1 MRNFLKNCKKC
12 LTLVR
17 TFAKMSSSAIRNMA
31 KKKTEEQT
39 YLTLVETHIVKKG
52 HPFYDWAMSECSLSR
67 NLYNRVLYIYRQAFT
82 GHHENIE
89 EYRDLIKDERFVK
102 KFDVVTRMRALKDN
116 DFVSMMKVHCAEHVV
131 AQVDTIWNSWFKA
144 LKDYK
149 KNPSKYT
156 GRPKIPGYK
165 KGEGVTNILV
175 YDKSDARIQ
184 KDETINI
191 SKKVKLPL
199 NTKIKDLQEVRI
211 IPRIGH
217 IKIEIVYRKD
227 IVDLGL
233 NKDNAIGIDIGLNN
247 LAAITSN
254 EGSISALINGRPI
267 KAINQYYNKKKAHYS
282 SILNK
287 HGLKKSKRL
296 QKLEQKRHLKI
307 KDYLHKASRRVVDLM
322 IANNIGACVIGH
334 NKGWKQE
341 IGIGKRNNQ
350 NFVQIPFNIFMDM
363 VKYKLEI
370 VGGDFSD
377 ICESH
382 TSKCSAID
390 NEKICHHENYM
401 GKRIKRGLFVSANK
415 KYAINADI
423 NGSLN
428 ILRRKLEKDFSYE
441 NNIFKPTKIDIE
453 SKSESF
459 KG

>member
-1 MRNFLKNCKKC
+1 
-12 LTLVR
+12 
-17 TFAKMSSSAIRNMA
+17 MA
-31 KKKTEEQT
+31 KKKSEKET

-89 EYRDLIKDERFVK
+89 EYRDIIKNERFV
-102 KFDVVTRMRALKDN
+102 DVFSIRKRMGNLNDSDYRALTN
-116 DFVSMMKVHCAEHVV
+116 NHSANQVIS
-131 AQVDTIWNSWFKA
+131 QVDRAWKGW
-144 LKDYK
+144 LKSLKEYK
-149 KNPSKYT
+149 KNPSNYT
-156 GRPKIPGYK
+156 GRPKIVKYK
-165 KGEGVTNILV
+165 DKNDINKLT
-175 YDKSDARIQ
+175 YDNCSIQ
-184 KDETINI
+184 KDGTIFLAKRMGI
-191 SKKVKLPL
+191 KLPIHTNL
-199 NTKIKDLQEVRI
+199 KSLQEVRI

-287 HGLKKSKRL
+287 HGLKKSERL

-322 IANNIGACVIGH
+322 ITNNIGTCVIGH

-363 VKYKLEI
+363 VKYKLEM
-370 VGGDFSD
+370 VGGDFSLNE
-377 ICESH
+377 ESH

-390 NEKICHHENYM
+390 NEKICHHNEYM
-401 GKRIKRGLFVSANK
+401 GKRTKRGLFVTANK
-415 KYAINADI
+415 KYVINADI

-428 ILRRKLEKDFSYE
+428 IIRKGTEKDFNYG
-441 NNIFKPTKIDIE
+441 NNIFRPTQIDIE
-453 SKSESF
+453 SRADSRE
-459 KG
+459 G

>member
-1 MRNFLKNCKKC
+1 MDKKE
-12 LTLVR
+12 T
-17 TFAKMSSSAIRNMA
+17 KQ
-31 KKKTEEQT
+31 K

-52 HPFYDWAMSECSLSR
+52 HSFYDWAMGECLLSR

-89 EYRDLIKDERFVK
+89 EYRDLIKNERFVK

-116 DFVSMMKVHCAEHVV
+116 DFISMMKVHCAEHII

-149 KNPSKYT
+149 KNPSGYT
-156 GRPKIPGYK
+156 GRPKIPKYK
-165 KGEGVTNILV
+165 KGDGVTNILV
-175 YDKSDARIQ
+175 YDKGDARIQ
-184 KDETINI
+184 KDGTINI

-199 NTKIKDLQEVRI
+199 KTEIKDLQEVRI

-217 IKIEIVYRKD
+217 IKIEIVYRKEID
-227 IVDLGL
+227 DLGL

-254 EGSISALINGRPI
+254 DGSISALINGRPI
-267 KAINQYYNKKKAHYS
+267 KAINHYYNKKKAHYS

-296 QKLEQKRHLKI
+296 QKLERKRHLKI

-322 IANNIGACVIGH
+322 ITNNIGTCVIGH
-334 NKGWKQE
+334 NKEWKQN
-341 IGIGKRNNQ
+341 INLGKRNNQ
-350 NFVQIPFNIFMDM
+350 NFVQIPFNTFMDM
-363 VKYKLEI
+363 VKYKLEM
-370 VGGDFSD
+370 VGGHFSD
-377 ICESH
+377 VCESH

-390 NEKICHHENYM
+390 NEKICHHEKYM
-401 GKRIKRGLFVSANK
+401 GRRIKRGLFVSANK
-415 KYAINADI
+415 KYAVNADI
-423 NGSLN
+423 NASLN
-428 ILRRKLEKDFSYE
+428 ILRRKLEKDFSYG
-441 NNIFKPTKIDIE
+441 NNIHRPSKIDIE
-453 SKSESF
+453 SKSESC

>member
-1 MRNFLKNCKKC
+1 M
-12 LTLVR
+12 TLVR
-17 TFAKMSSSAIRNMA
+17 TFAKMPSSAIQNMA
-31 KKKTEEQT
+31 KKKTEKET

-82 GHHENIE
+82 GKHENIE
-89 EYRDLIKDERFVK
+89 EYRDIIKDERFVK

-116 DFVSMMKVHCAEHVV
+116 DFVSMMKVHCAEHIV

-156 GRPKIPGYK
+156 GRPKMPGYK

-322 IANNIGACVIGH
+322 IVNNIGTCVIGH

-363 VKYKLEI
+363 VKYKLKM
-370 VGGDFSD
+370 VGGDFSLNE
-377 ICESH
+377 ESH

-390 NEKICHHENYM
+390 NEKICHHDEYI
-401 GKRIKRGLFVSANK
+401 GKRTKRGLFVTANQ
-415 KYAINADI
+415 KYAINDDI

-428 ILRRKLEKDFSYE
+428 IIRKGTKKDFNYG
-441 NNIFKPTKIDIE
+441 NNIFRPSQIDIE
-453 SKSESF
+453 SRTESRE
-459 KG
+459 G